1 MNPLSKQL
9 LKSMCTT
16 GNWKI
21 KTQNGRKS
29 VDKQNSKYKSA
40 RAILVAARMNG
51 LRVSVIEEH

>member
-1 MNPLSKQL
+1 MYNEQL
-9 LKSMCTT
+9 LMSTT

-40 RAILVAARMNG
+40 RTILVAAKMNG